1 MLGRPCYS
9 YSDGCFAIMVATCWS
24 FSTDAL
30 PSWGCSSGCL
40 ATLLLLQGLSQRL
53 GVGAIC
59 VGSDA
64 FCRLVWLGGLCGGA
78 PLLCGLCL
86 ASLQVVVFVAFFEFL
101 SVFSPLCTW
110 VGQPLF
116 GLQQEMSVNCFLL
129 NEICAQARSRKKK

>member
-1 MLGRPCYS
+1 
-9 YSDGCFAIMVATCWS
+9 MVATCWS

-64 FCRLVWLGGLCGGA
+64 FCRLVWLGGLCGG
-78 PLLCGLCL
+78 PLLFRFLCL
-86 ASLQVVVFVAFFEFL
+86 ASLQAVVFLAFFKFF
-101 SVFSPLCTW
+101 SVCLLCTL

-116 GLQQEMSVNCFLL
+116 GLQ
-129 NEICAQARSRKKK
+129 

>member
-1 MLGRPCYS
+1 
-9 YSDGCFAIMVATCWS
+9 MVATCWS

-30 PSWGCSSGCL
+30 PSWASSGCL

-64 FCRLVWLGGLCGGA
+64 FCRLVWLGGLCGG
-78 PLLCGLCL
+78 PHLFRFLCL
-86 ASLQVVVFVAFFEFL
+86 ASLLAVVFLAFFKFF
-101 SVFSPLCTW
+101 SVFSLLYTW

-116 GLQQEMSVNCFLL
+116 GLQ
-129 NEICAQARSRKKK
+129 